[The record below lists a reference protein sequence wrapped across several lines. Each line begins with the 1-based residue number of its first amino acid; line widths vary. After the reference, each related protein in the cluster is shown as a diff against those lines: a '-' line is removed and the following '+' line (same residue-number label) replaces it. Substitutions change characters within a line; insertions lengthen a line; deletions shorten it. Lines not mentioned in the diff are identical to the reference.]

1 MNRKSRKTNVLLSYI
16 CLLTVTLF
24 YIGCK
29 DDEVDSIQY
38 DPDKPLVY
46 EGFTPQSG
54 GVGSQLIIKGNNFGS
69 DTSLVRVFVNEK
81 EAPVISIRN
90 NRIYA
95 VLAARTGTGK
105 IKIVVGKGDQQQTIE
120 TDSVFKYNFKE
131 NVSTLTGFT
140 DDAGNSQIVDGT
152 LDKAQ
157 FIYPQAMIC
166 DQEGTIFTIEYQRDV
181 RSISVLNNIV
191 QTPMGQNGEWPEPQM
206 LALSRSEDTLFVSNL
221 RNGDNSC
228 AVVMMTRSHGFMNP
242 KTIIRGDRAFG
253 LAVNPV
259 DGSLL
264 YSLETPG
271 EIYRYDFTTEK
282 SELLYHSNNNHLM
295 ALCFTQDGKT
305 LYAISKWTQT
315 IFRSVYDFKT
325 KTITP
330 LEVFVGGAGGYVDG
344 VGSEARFNNP
354 SQGVCDD
361 DGNIYVADCGN
372 NCIRK
377 ITPSGIVTTYAGTGV
392 AGFKEGA
399 PSQAQFRLPDGIC
412 IDKDNVVYLGDTH
425 NHRVRKIVVE

>member
-1 MNRKSRKTNVLLSYI
+1 M
-16 CLLTVTLF
+16 
-24 YIGCK
+24 
-29 DDEVDSIQY
+29 DSIQY

-221 RNGDNSC
+221 RDGDNSVC
-228 AVVMMTRSHGFMNP
+228 SSDDDPEPWF
-242 KTIIRGDRAFG
+242 
-253 LAVNPV
+253 
-259 DGSLL
+259 
-264 YSLETPG
+264 YE
-271 EIYRYDFTTEK
+271 
-282 SELLYHSNNNHLM
+282 SENNNPGRPGFWFG
-295 ALCFTQDGKT
+295 CKPCR
-305 LYAISKWTQT
+305 W
-315 IFRSVYDFKT
+315 
-325 KTITP
+325 
-330 LEVFVGGAGGYVDG
+330 FV
-344 VGSEARFNNP
+344 
-354 SQGVCDD
+354 
-361 DGNIYVADCGN
+361 I
-372 NCIRK
+372 I
-377 ITPSGIVTTYAGTGV
+377 
-392 AGFKEGA
+392 
-399 PSQAQFRLPDGIC
+399 
-412 IDKDNVVYLGDTH
+412 
-425 NHRVRKIVVE
+425 